1 MPACIRIEAEALK
14 LHITVTELRR
24 LVNTGLIETVERD
37 GGYFLTEESASKAQL
52 ILDLLRTR
60 KLNLTQIA
68 KYSQGRLPR
77 IDSMTFAGFEA
88 DANGT

>member
-14 LHITVTELRR
+14 LHIAVDELRR
-24 LVNTGLIETVERD
+24 LVNTGLIEIVERD
-37 GGYFLTEESASKAQL
+37 GGCFLTKESASKAQL

-68 KYSQGRLPR
+68 RILARQVPPYRLDDVR
-77 IDSMTFAGFEA
+77 WI
-88 DANGT
+88 